1 MRYRTSI
8 GWLGLLLAAMSLTGR
23 PEASGRADLAFLPS
37 SIQFGEVTPG
47 DSAAATLVVY
57 NGGVDTITVDGSRFA
72 AADGAPFQVSP
83 GGFLI
88 APDDTVQL
96 AVVYRPTVAGRQV
109 NALILDAVAGDQS
122 LSPPPLVGLSGL
134 GAGPAL
140 EAEPPSL
147 RFYSRNVGT
156 PDTSTTLLRSTG
168 SDTVRILS
176 LDFSDSRF
184 TGDLDSLTLAPGEEG
199 YLQVVYTP
207 SDGPAVSASMVFD
220 VGPELAVAPPLDLAA
235 TATPVNTASARISL
249 VRLDTTAYPQVGDTI
264 VVRLDLRPGG
274 DSVEG
279 VEIYLAYD
287 SSCLVPVDASLPVS
301 PPAQAISA
309 AVVADTTLEPVE
321 GIGAVHYSLLFNS
334 TLTADREIG
343 NLRLV
348 VEAPVEAG
356 TQVRVVNEP
365 PWRNSSFF
373 TSALVARSLPGENRV
388 ILGNA
393 APVLRPFP
401 LLSGEEDRS
410 ANIALAG
417 LVSDAESSVSD
428 LVWTLVVDNADLT
441 VRVDELDPSVGP
453 VARFVPLPDRFGVFT
468 ATATVVDPGGA
479 SDTALVVVDITQAN
493 DPPLAPVYEQP
504 ADQAQSL
511 APPLLFRWTAEDP
524 DPFDRLTFSFELGA
538 SPDELT
544 VAASDLIHSEYELP
558 GIVAGTVYYWRVV
571 ARDSEGANT
580 QGAIRSFTSA
590 PDTDPPALASG
601 PILLSVGEADASLT
615 WRTDE
620 VTRNRVRYGPV
631 STFQDSVGVLEHVVE
646 GLLRLVTTE
655 LTGLAPGTV
664 YAYEV
669 LFEDVA
675 GNSNRSATATFETA
689 PSTGQT
695 AVGDFNGDRAV
706 TFEDFILFANA
717 YGKEPNEPGY
727 MPEADLDGN
736 GLIDFSDFVAFT
748 TTYGT
753 DYGTP

>member
-1 MRYRTSI
+1 LRYPASI

-23 PEASGRADLAFLPS
+23 PEASGRNDLAFLPS

-47 DSAAATLVVY
+47 DSAVATIVVY
-57 NGGVDTITVDGSRFA
+57 NGGVDTITVNGSRFA
-72 AADGAPFQVSP
+72 AVDGAPFQVSP
-83 GGFLI
+83 GSFLV

-109 NALILDAVAGDQS
+109 NALILDAVADDQA

-156 PDTSTTLLRSTG
+156 PDTSTTVLRSTG

-176 LDFSDSRF
+176 FDFSDPRF
-184 TGDLDSLTLAPGEEG
+184 TGDLDSLTLAPGEDRL
-199 YLQVVYTP
+199 LQVIYTP
-207 SDGPAVSASMVFD
+207 SDGPAVSASMVLD
-220 VGPELAVAPPLDLAA
+220 VGSEPTVAPPVDLAA
-235 TATPVNTASARISL
+235 SATPINTASARISL

-279 VEIYLAYD
+279 VEVFLAYD
-287 SSCLVPVDASLPVS
+287 SSSLMPTDSSLPVS
-301 PPAQAISA
+301 PPTQAISA
-309 AVVADTTLEPVE
+309 VVVANATLESIE
-321 GIGAVHYSLLFNS
+321 GIGAVHYSLLFKN
-334 TLTADREIG
+334 LREDREIG

-348 VEAPVEAG
+348 VSAPMAAG
-356 TQVRVVNEP
+356 TQVRVINEP

-373 TSALVARSLPGENRV
+373 TPALIARSLPGENRV

-428 LVWTLVVDNADLT
+428 LVWTLVVDSADLT

-468 ATATVVDPGGA
+468 ATATVTDPGGA
-479 SDTALVVVDITQAN
+479 SDTALVIVDITQAN

-538 SPDELT
+538 SPDEMT
-544 VAASDLIHSEYELP
+544 VTASDLIDSEYELP

-571 ARDSEGANT
+571 ARDSEGANA
-580 QGAIRSFTSA
+580 QGEIRSFTSA

-601 PILLSVGEADASLT
+601 PILLSVGETDASLT

-620 VTRNRVRYGPV
+620 VTRSQVRYGPA

-655 LTGLAPGTV
+655 LTGLTSGTV

-669 LFEDVA
+669 LFADVA

-717 YGKEPNEPGY
+717 YGKASNESGY
-727 MPEADLDGN
+727 MAEADLDGN

-748 TTYGT
+748 TIYGT